1 MTPKHPLH
9 HLALGLILA
18 GFGLSS
24 AMAQPGEKPRVL
36 ENQGD
41 YVIQLGWLNEKR
53 RTPIELRGADARYG
67 LKLPVPH
74 RLKIEESKLEMIY
87 TNSISLLPR
96 SQLAVT
102 LNERVLVQLPIKAE
116 QPDNAA
122 RITLPS
128 DALKPG
134 YHDLGFRAAHHYT
147 NECEAPSAPELYSQ
161 IDALQSV
168 LRLKTSRKA
177 VETSLAKLAH
187 VFDSK
192 LWLDHYELELL
203 VPAGSL
209 ERDAELRQAAAQI
222 SQSVAS
228 RFEYLSVSVRVRELT
243 GSATA
248 EGNFLTA
255 EGDSPTAE
263 ENFPGLSLPEKAWDA
278 VLLGTRDELA
288 PVLNP
293 SLQARI
299 KEGYIGLFRSDQD
312 PTRAILVVSGV
323 TPAQVLQAATALN
336 LPGIALPDRQD
347 VSISDLQ
354 MDSGYRRIQPA
365 EVEKG
370 WIRFDELGLMTT
382 TMKGMYPSPA
392 QLQFWAFRE
401 MLDPARPYIE
411 AELNFAYGAGFD
423 KKSALNVMLNGQF
436 VQALPMQDKHGEQRW
451 RVQLKIP
458 AVALRPGT
466 NTLSF
471 VPSVIGEDVGGACE
485 PIFTENLYVSIF
497 ADSRIQLPPLSD
509 YMAFPNLELM
519 AKTGLP
525 YTSMA
530 DGKNVG
536 VLVSDLRPTTMGS
549 ALTLVAK
556 LRQIHKSPLTAM
568 QFLTATYNLNNLDGL
583 LVVGDITSL
592 PDTVVQ
598 EMSSFLPGQ
607 RWQTLQVGSFRDT
620 DLGVGANRWTEQPMQ
635 PFIKLTQVNTPAT
648 ARVAFSEGLGL
659 STAMVQYMSPT
670 LGLPVTVL
678 TATDP
683 ERLREGAAQMVEHAT
698 WGALTGSATLWSP
711 DGEAIAQAFP
721 VTHDFIGDKPAINP
735 ASYLLSDHP
744 WMSVVTA
751 LALILLIAGLT
762 WWLLRVRAHR
772 MNRDT

>member
-24 AMAQPGEKPRVL
+24 AMAQPEEKLRVL
-36 ENQGD
+36 ENHGE
-41 YVIQLGWLNEKR
+41 YAIQLGWLNEGR
-53 RTPIELRGADARYG
+53 RTPIELRGANASHG

-102 LNERVLVQLPIKAE
+102 LNERVLAQLPIKAE

-128 DALKPG
+128 NALKPG

-147 NECEAPSAPELYSQ
+147 NECEDPSAPELYSQ
-161 IDALQSV
+161 VDALQSV
-168 LRLKTSRKA
+168 LRLKTSRKP
-177 VETSLAKLAH
+177 VETSLAKLSH

-192 LWLDHYELELL
+192 LWLDHYDLELL

-228 RFEYLSVSVRVRELT
+228 AFEYLPVSVRVRELT
-243 GSATA
+243 GSAAA
-248 EGNFLTA
+248 EG
-255 EGDSPTAE
+255 
-263 ENFPGLSLPEKAWDA
+263 NFPGLSLPEKAWDA

-293 SLQARI
+293 SIQARI

-323 TPAQVLQAATALN
+323 TPAQVLQAATTLN

-382 TMKGMYPSPA
+382 TMKGMYPPPT
-392 QLQFWAFRE
+392 QLEFWAFRE
-401 MLDPARPYIE
+401 MFDPARPYIE
-411 AELNFAYGAGFD
+411 TELNFAYGAGFD

-436 VQALPMQDKHGEQRW
+436 VQALPMQDKHGEQLW
-451 RVQLKIP
+451 RVKVKIP
-458 AVALRPGT
+458 TIALRPGN

-471 VPSVIGEDVGGACE
+471 VPSMIGEDVGGACE

-497 ADSRIQLPPLSD
+497 ADSRIELPPLSD
-509 YMAFPNLELM
+509 FMGFPDLELM

-525 YTSMA
+525 YTRMA

-536 VLVSDLRPTTMGS
+536 VLVSDLRQATMGS

-556 LRQIHKSPLTAM
+556 LRQIHKSPLTALE
-568 QFLTATYNLNNLDGL
+568 FVTARSDLNNLDGL

-592 PDTVVQ
+592 PDAVVQ

-607 RWQTLQVGSFRDT
+607 RWQTLQVGTLRDT
-620 DLGVGANRWTEQPMQ
+620 DLGEGARRWIEQPMQ
-635 PFIKLTQVNTPAT
+635 PFVKLTQINTPAT
-648 ARVAFSEGLGL
+648 ARVAFSEGLGS
-659 STAMVQYMSPT
+659 STAMVQYMSPK
-670 LGLPVTVL
+670 LGMPVTVL

-683 ERLREGAAQMVEHAT
+683 ERLREGAAQMVEHST
-698 WGALTGSATLWSP
+698 WGAMTGSATLWSP

-721 VTHDFIGDKPAINP
+721 VTHDFIGDKPAVNP
-735 ASYLLSDHP
+735 ASYLLSDRP
-744 WMSVVTA
+744 WMSVAAA

-762 WWLLRVRAHR
+762 WWLLRMRAHR
-772 MNRDT
+772 MNLDT